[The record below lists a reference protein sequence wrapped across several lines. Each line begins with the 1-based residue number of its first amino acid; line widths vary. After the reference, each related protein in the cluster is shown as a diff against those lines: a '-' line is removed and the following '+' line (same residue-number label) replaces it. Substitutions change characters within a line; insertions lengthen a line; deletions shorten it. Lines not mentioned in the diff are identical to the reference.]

1 MSEDLI
7 SPGYLAT
14 TGSPSDL
21 EALKTDSAEPQ
32 WEQSMPNVDRLGG
45 TGVLSRKR
53 HMHCQGDGQHT
64 LLWYSERRTGG
75 QSPLTGDMTASAG
88 LGVLRE
94 RTRRFC
100 ICLSDFYS
108 ERRKLPPGPSSAWS
122 VPSSA
127 QET

>member
-1 MSEDLI
+1 
-7 SPGYLAT
+7 
-14 TGSPSDL
+14 
-21 EALKTDSAEPQ
+21 
-32 WEQSMPNVDRLGG
+32 MPNVDRLGG

-108 ERRKLPPGPSSAWS
+108 ERRKLPPGPRQLGLFQVQLKKLSWVFSQDATHWS
-122 VPSSA
+122 H
-127 QET
+127 